1 MGEKPTFQRNRWTP
15 NLPPV
20 SGNVCPSASVGV
32 GWATRLMMLR
42 KCCCIGWSARMSG
55 AGRGVQGVSRGVTRV
70 TTAGGPHI
78 RSGIAEQESASGDMQ
93 GNIIFIFFL
102 FGHHRKS
109 VLTWRRVAPRPAVIW
124 SRDWCLDSAR
134 RNPPHCREKKS
145 PAVAR

>member
-1 MGEKPTFQRNRWTP
+1 MDTQ
-15 NLPPV
+15 PPSSFRQCV
-20 SGNVCPSASVGV
+20 SKCECWCRVGDETNDV
-32 GWATRLMMLR
+32 KKMLLY
-42 KCCCIGWSARMSG
+42 RMVSSDVRCG
-55 AGRGVQGVSRGVTRV
+55 AGCPGVSRGCPGVSRGVTRV